1 MRRATLYIIIS
12 FFIWGCLEKMPL
24 PSDINVNTE
33 FVAGD
38 TTYLLVNPI
47 WDDTYGFITPI
58 EISIA
63 PDGHV
68 FVADS
73 AAKSIFVLDQSGNML
88 NGYSSLMNMN
98 DIADTIIYPIDIDI
112 DQKMNVFFIDGSN
125 RIYRW
130 NQYWNK
136 IGIESYASFATFLNP
151 STGDT
156 IRRSNNSIQWF
167 ELINH
172 PDYIMIEVEWS
183 NNQSMIDS
191 ISLPHVFFEGSWSR
205 NVFADLYYESEKNLF
220 SGISTTLGN
229 DNFMFAQDHYHNRI
243 IKILMD
249 RSQYIKLVNG
259 ERVWMHSGTFE
270 QTVVSE
276 GTGAGTVNAPLGI
289 DIDYAGNLYY
299 SQGGEFFSIHKVKP
313 VVTGAYTVYQ
323 SAFQEGTNE
332 IMDLFRFTTP
342 ADVAVDL
349 NQNIYVANTEDQEIQ
364 VFDYNGK
371 FFRKAGVDEITIDTT
386 MYVEHG
392 SQLVEIDTFI
402 VKELKGFITSPQAIT
417 VDKRGVIYI
426 CDTPSSRVLR
436 YRLSNQLDEDLQL
449 IQ

>member
-183 NNQSMIDS
+183 NNQSIIDS
-191 ISLPHVFFEGSWSR
+191 ILLPHVFFEGSWSR
-205 NVFADLYYESEKNLF
+205 NLFADLYYESEKNLF

-243 IKILMD
+243 IKILME

-259 ERVWMHSGTFE
+259 EKIWVHSGTFE

-332 IMDLFRFTTP
+332 IMDLFRFTSP

-402 VKELKGFITSPQAIT
+402 VKELKGFITRPQAIT

-436 YRLSNQLDEDLQL
+436 YRLSNQLDEDLQP

>member
-63 PDGHV
+63 QDGHV

-183 NNQSMIDS
+183 NNQSIIDS
-191 ISLPHVFFEGSWSR
+191 ILLPHVFFEGSWSR
-205 NVFADLYYESEKNLF
+205 NLFADLYYESEKNLF

-243 IKILMD
+243 IKILME

-259 ERVWMHSGTFE
+259 EKIWVHSGTFE

-332 IMDLFRFTTP
+332 IMDLFRFTSP

-392 SQLVEIDTFI
+392 SQMVEIDTFI
-402 VKELKGFITSPQAIT
+402 VKELKGFITMPQAIT

-436 YRLSNQLDEDLQL
+436 YRLSNQLDEDLQP

>member
-205 NVFADLYYESEKNLF
+205 NVFADLYYESDKNLF

-243 IKILMD
+243 IKILME

-259 ERVWMHSGTFE
+259 EEVWVHSGTFE

-332 IMDLFRFTTP
+332 IMDLFRFTLP

-392 SQLVEIDTFI
+392 SQMVEIDTFI

-436 YRLSNQLDEDLQL
+436 YRLSNQLDEDLQP

>member
-205 NVFADLYYESEKNLF
+205 NVFADLYYESDKNLF

-332 IMDLFRFTTP
+332 IMDLFRFTLP

-371 FFRKAGVDEITIDTT
+371 FFRKAGVDEITIDTI

-402 VKELKGFITSPQAIT
+402 VKELKGFITRPQAIT

-436 YRLSNQLDEDLQL
+436 YRLSNQLDEDLQP

>member
-183 NNQSMIDS
+183 NNQSIIDS
-191 ISLPHVFFEGSWSR
+191 ILLPHVFFEGSWSR
-205 NVFADLYYESEKNLF
+205 NLFADLYYESEKNLF

-243 IKILMD
+243 IKILME

-259 ERVWMHSGTFE
+259 ERVWVHSGTFE

-332 IMDLFRFTTP
+332 IMDLFRFTSP

-436 YRLSNQLDEDLQL
+436 YRLSNQLDEDLQP

>member
-156 IRRSNNSIQWF
+156 IRRSNNAIQWF

-183 NNQSMIDS
+183 NNQSIIDS
-191 ISLPHVFFEGSWSR
+191 ILLPHVFFEGSWSR
-205 NVFADLYYESEKNLF
+205 NLFADLYYESEKNLF

-243 IKILMD
+243 IKILME

-259 ERVWMHSGTFE
+259 EKIWVHSGTFE

-332 IMDLFRFTTP
+332 IMDLFRFTSP

-436 YRLSNQLDEDLQL
+436 YRLSNQLDEDLQP

>member
-68 FVADS
+68 FIADS

-205 NVFADLYYESEKNLF
+205 NVFADLYYESDKNLF

-332 IMDLFRFTTP
+332 IMDLFRFTLP

-371 FFRKAGVDEITIDTT
+371 FFRKAGVDEITIDTI

>member
-1 MRRATLYIIIS
+1 
-12 FFIWGCLEKMPL
+12 
-24 PSDINVNTE
+24 
-33 FVAGD
+33 
-38 TTYLLVNPI
+38 
-47 WDDTYGFITPI
+47 
-58 EISIA
+58 
-63 PDGHV
+63 
-68 FVADS
+68 
-73 AAKSIFVLDQSGNML
+73 ML

-156 IRRSNNSIQWF
+156 IRRSNNAIQWF

-183 NNQSMIDS
+183 NNQSIIDS
-191 ISLPHVFFEGSWSR
+191 ILLPHVFFEGSWSR
-205 NVFADLYYESEKNLF
+205 NLFADLYYESEKNLF

-229 DNFMFAQDHYHNRI
+229 DNFMFAQDNYHNRI
-243 IKILMD
+243 IKILME

-259 ERVWMHSGTFE
+259 ERVWAHSGTFE

-332 IMDLFRFTTP
+332 IMDLFRFTSP

-436 YRLSNQLDEDLQL
+436 YRLSNQLDEDLQP